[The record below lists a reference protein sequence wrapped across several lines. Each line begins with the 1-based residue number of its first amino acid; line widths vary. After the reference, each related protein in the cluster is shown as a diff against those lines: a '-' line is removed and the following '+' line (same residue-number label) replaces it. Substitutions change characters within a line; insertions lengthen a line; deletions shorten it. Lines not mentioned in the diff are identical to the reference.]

1 MKIFSPI
8 FSGSTKTESTFK
20 TSLSN
25 ELTSSLD
32 AYYLREANWDNLVNL
47 PSNILSSSA
56 QIAQDISGS
65 FTQTS
70 SSLSTRVENLESF
83 SSSLNNTFATDSELT
98 SVSSSLATDLTGLD
112 GRVDTLEG
120 KTLLS
125 SSTQIAS
132 DISGAF
138 TSTSSSLASDITS
151 LDGRLDTL
159 DNKTLISGSTQI
171 AGEISGAFTST
182 SSSLASDLT
191 SLDGRLDTLESKTL
205 VSSSAQIATEISGAF
220 TSTSSSIA
228 TDLTSLD
235 GRLDTL
241 ESKTLVS
248 SSSQIILQD
257 TTGNLSG
264 SRIDGLVLSASY
276 AITASNALLFDGYP
290 SSHYAV
296 TGSNTFSGSQT
307 IDGGLNVSG
316 SFTASGF
323 NFPTTDGLFGVEV
336 LTTNGAGTLSL
347 EIPETLYEEVKNNDI
362 VTLPKGIPVKV
373 VGSVGNQ
380 SLVVKAD
387 AGNPALMPASYVLAQ
402 DLAPQ
407 AEGLGL
413 VLGKITGVNTAGLTP
428 GKEVY
433 VAVGGGYTQARPTGS
448 AEVQPLGFPVK
459 IESNGGSGVIMNPG
473 VSNGLPNLPTGYI
486 WVGNSGSVPV
496 TYPTSSF
503 AKVGENNTFT
513 GTQTFNNLVVNGTG
527 SFSYI
532 ESVTGSAKVIGDAF
546 LILNNNSPA
555 EPFAGIKVID
565 SGSTNVT
572 ASLIW
577 DGVNNHWIYENV
589 SGSTYGASGFIAGPK
604 STDINNILYPTQY
617 KVVRSQ
623 GGDHIY
629 DSNITDNDNLVSISI
644 PLSVTGNI
652 TSSTIIKAI
661 GGFEGNVT
669 GNASTATTAS
679 YVEYSNVGNKPTLL
693 SSSAQIASE
702 ISGAFTSTSSSIAG
716 DITGLDG
723 RLDTLEGKTLLSSS
737 TQIASDISGAF
748 TIISGGLSTRIT
760 DLESFSSS
768 LDNVYATDSQ
778 LTSVSSSLAS
788 SITSVSS
795 SLSTLQSKTLLSSS
809 AQIAS
814 DISGSFTS
822 TSSSLASDITGL
834 DGRLDTLEGKTL
846 FSSSIQVNYP
856 DISNIPSG
864 IVSSS
869 NQLTGATLV
878 NIVGSG
884 SFSGSFQGDGSN
896 LTGVV
901 STLETS
907 TLYPQTFTSTGSI
920 TVIHNL
926 NTEYPLVQ
934 VYDEN
939 NEIFVPEIVKVVNK
953 DTVKVTFSELT
964 TGKVVVAKG
973 GHLISGSIYTGSLEW
988 NIITNKPVGLVSGSA
1003 QLASDISGSF
1013 VSTSSSL
1020 ASDITGLDGRL
1031 DTLEGKTLFSSSV
1044 QVQLNQL
1051 SGTTFSSSNFTFP
1064 ENLTVQGTLT
1074 AEKYITEYISSSIIY
1089 ESGSTKF
1096 GDTSDDIH
1104 QFTGSLRVLGSI
1116 TGSLLGEASAVEFN
1130 NILNRPTLVSSSSQI
1145 SYTGLNNIPVG
1156 ILSSSNQI
1164 EADISGAFT
1173 SVSSSLAGRVTVF
1186 ESATLISSSNQLSG
1200 SSIQGRFTGS
1210 FKGDGTEI
1218 TGIVSS
1224 SYALTASYALNA
1236 GAGAGFPFTGDAVI
1250 TGSLL
1255 VTGPIT
1261 ASAFSGDGS
1270 GLTNINVDVAEIAT
1284 IAQSFTS
1291 TGSITVGHN
1300 LETTSPIVQLYDQND
1315 EQFVP
1320 QTIKIIDNNT
1330 VKVTFSTTRTGKVV
1344 IAKGGH
1350 IVNSYN
1356 THTSTF
1362 TSTGS
1367 ITVTHNLGTTSP
1379 LVQAYNSVDEQFIP
1393 QTIKIEDS
1401 NTVKVT
1407 FSTPTAGKIVVGR
1420 GGHLITG
1427 SVLWSNVLNTPS
1439 GLVSGSSQL
1448 NNSTLSGMTVSGSFS
1463 GSFQG
1468 DGSGLTNTGINTSE
1482 LYAHTFLLMG
1492 G

>member
-8 FSGSTKTESTFK
+8 FSGSIKTEPTFK

-112 GRVDTLEG
+112 SRVDILEG

-138 TSTSSSLASDITS
+138 TSTSSSLASDITL

-159 DNKTLISGSTQI
+159 DNKTLISSSTQI

-241 ESKTLVS
+241 EGKTLVS

-296 TGSNTFSGSQT
+296 TGSNSFSGSQT
-307 IDGGLNVSG
+307 INGGLNVTG
-316 SFTASGF
+316 PFTASGF

-336 LTTNGAGTLSL
+336 LTTNGAGTLTF
-347 EIPETLYEEVKNNDI
+347 EIPETLYEEVKNNDV

-380 SLVVKAD
+380 ALVVKAD
-387 AGNPALMPASYVLAQ
+387 ASIPALMPASYILAQ
-402 DLAPQ
+402 ELAPQ
-407 AEGLGL
+407 AEGLGII
-413 VLGKITGVNTAGLTP
+413 LGRISNIDTSGLTV
-428 GKEVY
+428 GEEVY
-433 VAVGGGYTQARPTGS
+433 VAVGGGYTQIRPTGS
-448 AEVQPLGFPVK
+448 VQVQPLGFPVK
-459 IESNGGSGVIMNPG
+459 IASSGGSGVIMNSG
-473 VSNGLPNLPTGYI
+473 VANDLPNLTQGYI

-546 LILNNNSPA
+546 LVLNNNSPA

-577 DGVNNHWIYENV
+577 DGVNNHWIYENI
-589 SGSTYGASGFIAGPK
+589 SGSSYGASGFIAGPR

-629 DSNITDNDNLVSISI
+629 DSNITDNDSLVSITI

-652 TSSTIIKAI
+652 TSSATIKAI

-748 TIISGGLSTRIT
+748 TIVSGGLSTRIT

-795 SLSTLQSKTLLSSS
+795 SLSTLESKTLLSSS

-869 NQLTGATLV
+869 TQLTGTTLV
-878 NIVGSG
+878 NIIGSG

-920 TVIHNL
+920 TVVHNL
-926 NTEYPLVQ
+926 DTEYPLVQ

-939 NEIFVPEIVKVVNK
+939 NEIFVPEIVKVINK

-988 NIITNKPVGLVSGSA
+988 DIITNKPAGLVSGSA
-1003 QLASDISGSF
+1003 QLASDISGS
-1013 VSTSSSL
+1013 
-1020 ASDITGLDGRL
+1020 
-1031 DTLEGKTLFSSSV
+1031 
-1044 QVQLNQL
+1044 
-1051 SGTTFSSSNFTFP
+1051 
-1064 ENLTVQGTLT
+1064 
-1074 AEKYITEYISSSIIY
+1074 
-1089 ESGSTKF
+1089 
-1096 GDTSDDIH
+1096 
-1104 QFTGSLRVLGSI
+1104 
-1116 TGSLLGEASAVEFN
+1116 
-1130 NILNRPTLVSSSSQI
+1130 
-1145 SYTGLNNIPVG
+1145 
-1156 ILSSSNQI
+1156 
-1164 EADISGAFT
+1164 FT

-1284 IAQSFTS
+1284 VAQSFTS

-1367 ITVTHNLGTTSP
+1367 ITVVHNLGTTSP

-1427 SVLWSNVLNTPS
+1427 SVLWSNVLSTPS
-1439 GLVSGSSQL
+1439 GLVSGSEQL
-1448 NNSTLSGMTVSGSFS
+1448 NNSTITGMTVSGSFS